1 MTKNDLVAKIAK
13 DSGITKAQAA
23 KAANAMISAIEKALK
38 SGQKVT
44 FVGFG
49 TFKVAERKARNGRN
63 PKTGEIIKIPKKKV
77 PKFVAGKRLRELIK

>member
-1 MTKNDLVAKIAK
+1 MTKNDLVAKVAK

-23 KAANAMISAIEKALK
+23 KAANSMINAIEKALK

-63 PKTGEIIKIPKKKV
+63 PKTGEVIKIPKKKV
-77 PKFVAGKRLRELIK
+77 PKFVPGKRLRELIR

>member
-23 KAANAMISAIEKALK
+23 KALNATISAIEKALK

-63 PKTGEIIKIPKKKV
+63 PKTGEVIKIPKKKV
-77 PKFVAGKRLRELIK
+77 AKFVPGKRLRELIK

>member
-23 KAANAMISAIEKALK
+23 KAINSMISGIEKSLK
-38 SGQKVT
+38 GGQKVT

-63 PKTGEIIKIPKKKV
+63 PKTGEVIKIPKKKV
-77 PKFVAGKRLRELIK
+77 PKFAPGKRLRELIK

>member
-23 KAANAMISAIEKALK
+23 KAANAMINAIEKALK
-38 SGQKVT
+38 GGQKVT

-63 PKTGEIIKIPKKKV
+63 PKTGEIIRIPKKKV
-77 PKFVAGKRLRELIK
+77 PKFVPGKRLRELIK

>member
-1 MTKNDLVAKIAK
+1 MTKNDLVARIAK

-23 KAANAMISAIEKALK
+23 KAINSMISGIEKSLK
-38 SGQKVT
+38 GGQKVT

-63 PKTGEIIKIPKKKV
+63 PKTGEVIKIPKKKV
-77 PKFVAGKRLRELIK
+77 PKFAPGKRLRELIK

>member
-23 KAANAMISAIEKALK
+23 KAANSFINAIEKSLK

-49 TFKVAERKARNGRN
+49 TFKVVERKARNGRN
-63 PKTGEIIKIPKKKV
+63 PKTGEVIRIPKKKI
-77 PKFVAGKRLRELIK
+77 PKFVPGKRLREMIK

>member
-77 PKFVAGKRLRELIK
+77 PKFVPGKRLRELVK

>member
-23 KAANAMISAIEKALK
+23 KALNATISAIEKALK
-38 SGQKVT
+38 GGQKVT

-63 PKTGEIIKIPKKKV
+63 PKTGEVIKIPKKKV
-77 PKFVAGKRLRELIK
+77 AKFVPGKRLRELIK

>member
-23 KAANAMISAIEKALK
+23 KAANSFINAIEKSLK

-49 TFKVAERKARNGRN
+49 TFKVVERKARNGRN
-63 PKTGEIIKIPKKKV
+63 PKTGEVIRIPKKKI
-77 PKFVAGKRLRELIK
+77 PKFVPGKKLREMIK

>member
-23 KAANAMISAIEKALK
+23 KAVNAMISAIEKSLK

-77 PKFVAGKRLRELIK
+77 PKFVPGKRLRELIK

>member
-23 KAANAMISAIEKALK
+23 KAANAMIAAIEKALK

-77 PKFVAGKRLRELIK
+77 PKFVPGKRLRELIK

>member
-13 DSGITKAQAA
+13 DSGVTKAQAA
-23 KAANAMISAIEKALK
+23 KAINSLISGIEKALK

-63 PKTGEIIKIPKKKV
+63 PKTGEVIKIPKKKV
-77 PKFVAGKRLRELIK
+77 PKFVPGKRLRELIR